1 MDERIKAIISA
12 VAVLAVNIA
21 ALFGISL
28 DQGVVV
34 NGLLAIAMLV
44 SSIWGI
50 WHNHNF
56 TFAAQQ
62 GQLVTNRIKNEQ
74 RAISLKENE
83 DA

>member
-1 MDERIKAIISA
+1 MDEKIKAIISA
-12 VAVLAVNIA
+12 GGVLAVNIA